1 MPFVGTP
8 ASLGPGLRTVSGAQ
22 WSRVGFL
29 PARAMTSMPTAPS
42 PRKVTKADLA
52 FALARGTPIARWA
65 RANDVEPRVA
75 YRWAADFKVKKR
87 VEHYHRQILME
98 AVGVFAANATWA
110 ADRVATL
117 AENAKSESVKLA
129 ALRAIQSD
137 MITASRHSG
146 LEGRLREIEEKLRGK
161 PGNSDCAS

>member
-22 WSRVGFL
+22 WSSAGFV
-29 PARAMTSMPTAPS
+29 PARTTNSMPTAAS
-42 PRKVTKADLA
+42 PKKVTKADLA

-65 RANDVEPRVA
+65 LKNDVDLRIA
-75 YRWAADFKVKKR
+75 YRWAADPKVKKR
-87 VEHYHRQILME
+87 VEDYHRQILTE

-110 ADRVATL
+110 ADQVATL
-117 AENAKSESVKLA
+117 AENAKGESVKLA
-129 ALRAIQSD
+129 ALRSIQSD
-137 MITASRHSG
+137 MITASRHAG

-161 PGNSDCAS
+161 PGNPDRAS